1 MFFVVQFQ
9 YFYFT
14 NLLILKK
21 GYIYPINLDVMTQTL
36 KILVAVILLSFTG
49 CKISHKANSGNK
61 GKDGDLGKSKTNTF
75 TKKPIASPFFID
87 STKVKK
93 HLYTLASDDMQ
104 GRKSGTEGIEKAA
117 KYIETEFKRIGL
129 TTFDN
134 LETYRQTFSFT
145 PRNSKEQ
152 ITSAN
157 IIGVLEGKS
166 KKEEYVIIS
175 AHYDHL
181 GMKKNG
187 DGDLIYN
194 GANDDASGVTGVL
207 ALADYFKKKGNE
219 RTIVFVAFTAE
230 EMGLIG
236 STHFGK
242 GIDASKFVAGINLE
256 MIGKTP
262 SFGPNTAWLTGF
274 ERSNF
279 GKIVQ
284 QNLVGSGYQ
293 LFPDPYK
300 NFNLFFRS
308 DNASLARLGVP
319 SHTFST
325 TAIDVDK
332 DYHQVS
338 DEATTLNMTIITQT
352 IQAVAKGT
360 ESIINGKDTP
370 SRVVLAEKK

>member
-1 MFFVVQFQ
+1 MRKI
-9 YFYFT
+9 T
-14 NLLILKK
+14 ILIAALLIIISCDSTKK
-21 GYIYPINLDVMTQTL
+21 VSTE
-36 KILVAVILLSFTG
+36 K
-49 CKISHKANSGNK
+49 NS
-61 GKDGDLGKSKTNTF
+61 
-75 TKKPIASPFFID
+75 KPIAEID
-87 STKVKK
+87 SATVRK
-93 HLYTLASDDMQ
+93 HLYTLASDEMA
-104 GRKSGTEGIEKAA
+104 GRKPGTEGIEKAA
-117 KYIETEFKRIGL
+117 QYIENEFYRIGL
-129 TTFDN
+129 NTFAD
-134 LETYRQTFSFT
+134 LENYRQNFEHKGIKMF
-145 PRNSKEQ
+145 NV
-152 ITSAN
+152 
-157 IIGVLEGKS
+157 IGVLEGKS
-166 KKEEYVIIS
+166 KKDEFVIVS

-181 GMKKNG
+181 GTKNG
-187 DGDLIYN
+187 EGDVIYN

-207 ALADYFKKKGNE
+207 ALAEYFKKVGNE
-219 RTIVFVAFTAE
+219 RTIVFAAFTAE

-236 STHFGK
+236 SKYFGK

-256 MIGKTP
+256 MIGKIP

-274 ERSNF
+274 ERSDF

-284 QNLVGSGYQ
+284 KNLVGSGYQ

-325 TAIDVDK
+325 TAIDKDP

-338 DEATTLNMTIITQT
+338 DEAETLNMTVITQT

-370 SRVVLAEKK
+370 TRVVIKEKK

>member
-1 MFFVVQFQ
+1 
-9 YFYFT
+9 
-14 NLLILKK
+14 
-21 GYIYPINLDVMTQTL
+21 MTQTL

-49 CKISHKANSGNK
+49 CKISYKANSGKN

-75 TKKPIASPFFID
+75 IKKQIASSFFID
-87 STKVKK
+87 STEVKK

-157 IIGVLEGKS
+157 IIGVLEGTS

-187 DGDLIYN
+187 EGDLIYN

-256 MIGKTP
+256 MIGKSP

>member
-1 MFFVVQFQ
+1 M
-9 YFYFT
+9 
-14 NLLILKK
+14 LLKNQKTMKK
-21 GYIYPINLDVMTQTL
+21 IFIA
-36 KILVAVILLSFTG
+36 LVASAFI
-49 CKISHKANSGNK
+49 ISCDSYKTTTTSNS
-61 GKDGDLGKSKTNTF
+61 TNTKEV
-75 TKKPIASPFFID
+75 TSNIID
-87 STKVKK
+87 SITVKK
-93 HLYTLASDDMQ
+93 HLYTLASDDME
-104 GRKSGTEGIEKAA
+104 GRKSGTPGIEKAA
-117 KYIETEFKRIGL
+117 KYIENEFKRIGL
-129 TTFDN
+129 TTFEGLD
-134 LETYRQTFSFT
+134 TYRQTFSFVNK
-145 PRNSKEQ
+145 RNNKE

-166 KKEEYVIIS
+166 RKDEYVIIS

-181 GMKKNG
+181 GTKKTG
-187 DGDLIYN
+187 EDKIFN

-207 ALADYFKKKGNE
+207 ILAEYFKKMGNE
-219 RTIVFVAFTAE
+219 RTIVFATFTAE

-274 ERSNF
+274 DRSDF

-284 QNLVGSGYQ
+284 KNLIGSGYQ
-293 LFPDPYK
+293 LFADPYK

-325 TAIDVDK
+325 TAIDKDK
-332 DYHQVS
+332 DYHQLS
-338 DEATTLNMTIITQT
+338 DEAETLNMTVITQT

-370 SRVVLAEKK
+370 TRVVLDKKK

>member
-1 MFFVVQFQ
+1 MTKIGILFLALTSIISCDSVKNTT
-9 YFYFT
+9 T
-14 NLLILKK
+14 NR
-21 GYIYPINLDVMTQTL
+21 
-36 KILVAVILLSFTG
+36 
-49 CKISHKANSGNK
+49 
-61 GKDGDLGKSKTNTF
+61 NTF
-75 TKKPIASPFFID
+75 FKTVSSENSMLID
-87 STKVKK
+87 SNMVRK

-104 GRKSGTEGIEKAA
+104 GRKSGTTGIEKAA
-117 KYIETEFKRIGL
+117 AYIESEFKKIGL
-129 TTFDN
+129 STFGD
-134 LETYRQTFSFT
+134 LENYRQTFTFKNRST
-145 PRNSKEQ
+145 KET
-152 ITSAN
+152 ITSSN

-181 GMKKNG
+181 GMKKSG
-187 DGDLIYN
+187 GGDLIYN

-207 ALADYFKKKGNE
+207 ALAAYFKEVGNE
-219 RTIVFVAFTAE
+219 RTIVFAAFTAE

-242 GIDASKFVAGINLE
+242 GIDATKFVAGINLE

-274 ERSNF
+274 ARSDF
-279 GKIVQ
+279 GTIIQ
-284 QNLVGSGYQ
+284 RNLEGTGYQ

-300 NFNLFFRS
+300 KFNLFFRS

-325 TAIDVDK
+325 TPIDVDP
-332 DYHQVS
+332 DYHKVS
-338 DEATTLNMTIITQT
+338 DESETLNMTVITQT

-370 SRVVLAEKK
+370 TRVLLEDKT